1 MRIAKWT
8 AGVALAAAAAAG
20 SAEAEDGA
28 AGVLRARGL
37 LRPEAEIRLVASSG
51 GLVAGIERLEGDSV
65 EAGQPVVV
73 LEDAQEAA
81 DLAQARLDLEAAELG
96 LTRAKSA
103 RPEELERAVAY
114 HEEAKANLALQERT
128 LKSDLELHAGGI
140 LSEIGRQRSERSV
153 EASRAQVEVKRLEL
167 EILRRGA
174 RPEDIRAAEIEVDRQ
189 RGLVA
194 MRERLAARRR
204 IGGTRPGRAFV
215 GRVWV
220 ERGEWLNAG
229 ARVADLLYM
238 DRLKVEIDLPA
249 AEGLRVKRGAK
260 ATVRSGAFEGVALPG
275 AVTRVAPSVDPAS
288 GTVRVVIEADNPS
301 LKMKPGVEAEVEIV
315 P

>member
-1 MRIAKWT
+1 MRIGKWT
-8 AGVALAAAAAAG
+8 AGIALAAAAAAG

-28 AGVLRARGL
+28 AGLLRARGL

-51 GLVAGIERLEGDSV
+51 GLVAGIERLEGDAV
-65 EAGQPVVV
+65 EAGQPVVL

-81 DLAQARLDLEAAELG
+81 DLAQARLDLEAAELA

-220 ERGEWLNAG
+220 ERGEWLNSG

-260 ATVRSGAFEGVALPG
+260 ATVRSGAFEGVALQG

-288 GTVRVVIEADNPS
+288 GTVRVVVEADNPS

>member
-1 MRIAKWT
+1 
-8 AGVALAAAAAAG
+8 VAA
-20 SAEAEDGA
+20 
-28 AGVLRARGL
+28 RAL
-37 LRPEAEIRLVASSG
+37 
-51 GLVAGIERLEGDSV
+51 
-65 EAGQPVVV
+65 
-73 LEDAQEAA
+73 
-81 DLAQARLDLEAAELG
+81 
-96 LTRAKSA
+96 
-103 RPEELERAVAY
+103 
-114 HEEAKANLALQERT
+114 
-128 LKSDLELHAGGI
+128 
-140 LSEIGRQRSERSV
+140 
-153 EASRAQVEVKRLEL
+153 VEVKRLEL

-260 ATVRSGAFEGVALPG
+260 ATVRSGAFEGAALQG

-288 GTVRVVIEADNPS
+288 GTVRVVVEADNPS